1 MQRLGDLCLF
11 FFLHLMLA
19 LPGEAECFPLWWV
32 QSEQPSSRWQLTV
45 NTSITSVHELEFH
58 ILSIQ
63 DLKIACTL
71 CRKPTPASRNI
82 NKRASVLIFLSQTH
96 QSDAQVKEHPLGEER
111 RQVCRS
117 GSSRARN
124 ISHSAE
130 IDWPWRSMWTLS
142 MSNEAP
148 PSSSSA
154 PPEAI

>member
-1 MQRLGDLCLF
+1 
-11 FFLHLMLA
+11 MLA
-19 LPGEAECFPLWWV
+19 LPWRGWV
-32 QSEQPSSRWQLTV
+32 LSPVVSSVGATNQPTTTDSKYIDNFKFMNW
-45 NTSITSVHELEFH
+45 NFTSCPSKILELLAH
-58 ILSIQ
+58 CAGSQ
-63 DLKIACTL
+63 
-71 CRKPTPASRNI
+71 RPASRNI
-82 NKRASVLIFLSQTH
+82 NKRASVLTFLSQTH
-96 QSDAQVKEHPLGEER
+96 QSDARVKEHPLGEDR

-148 PSSSSA
+148 PSSTSA